1 MSLNEEL
8 QTITGIGEAKAEQI
22 EAIVR
27 TEYREVHT
35 AKIRQAYRMLQR
47 GNKRAA
53 KDVLEPLIND

>member
-22 EAIVR
+22 EVIVR
-27 TEYREVHT
+27 TEYSEMDK
-35 AKIRQAYRMLQR
+35 AKVRQAYRMLQR